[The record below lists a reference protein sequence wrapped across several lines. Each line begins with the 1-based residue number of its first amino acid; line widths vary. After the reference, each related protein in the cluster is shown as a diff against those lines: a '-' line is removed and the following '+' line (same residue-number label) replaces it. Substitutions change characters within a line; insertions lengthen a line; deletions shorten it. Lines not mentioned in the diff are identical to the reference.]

1 MKTFLTILCL
11 LVFIIEKRLKTNSL
25 TVLDA
30 DSLKRLFREY
40 NVKNNNITELKNRV
54 DIIPISLAIAQ
65 AAIESGW
72 GTSRFALEGN
82 AFFGQKIIGSNVN
95 GIKPIKNQNPY
106 IKVRTFNTLKD
117 SVNAYAKSLNTH
129 KAYQT
134 FRQVR
139 KEKRSLSQALEGS
152 NLVNTLRK
160 YSELGEEYTEQVQS
174 IIEKNNLEKLKKERN
189 TEKVNAALN
198 ALTKG
203 CERKDKNLLS
213 LAVEAAKQRATL
225 GEISDALGKV
235 FGRYKAQ
242 NPLITGV
249 YKMEIQ
255 DDKYFKKAQE
265 LADKFAI
272 EKGRRP
278 RIMVAKMG
286 QDGHDRGAKIV
297 ATSFADLGFDV
308 DISPLFQTPEEVA
321 KQAIENDV
329 HILGISSLAAGHKTL
344 LPKVI
349 TALKKLG
356 RKDILVIAGG
366 VIPKQD
372 HDFLY
377 KAGVSGVFGPGTI
390 IAKSAIAILEKLN

>member
-1 MKTFLTILCL
+1 
-11 LVFIIEKRLKTNSL
+11 LK
-25 TVLDA
+25 
-30 DSLKRLFREY
+30 
-40 NVKNNNITELKNRV
+40 V
-54 DIIPISLAIAQ
+54 D
-65 AAIESGW
+65 
-72 GTSRFALEGN
+72 
-82 AFFGQKIIGSNVN
+82 
-95 GIKPIKNQNPY
+95 
-106 IKVRTFNTLKD
+106 NT
-117 SVNAYAKSLNTH
+117 A
-129 KAYQT
+129 
-134 FRQVR
+134 VR
-139 KEKRSLSQALEGS
+139 KAQISR
-152 NLVNTLRK
+152 
-160 YSELGEEYTEQVQS
+160 
-174 IIEKNNLEKLKKERN
+174 LEKLKKERN

-225 GEISDALGKV
+225 GEISDALEKV

-242 NPLITGV
+242 NQLITGV

-329 HILGISSLAAGHKTL
+329 HILGISSLAAGHRTL